1 MADKDFRQP
10 LGLDGSP
17 CCLDE
22 RPGCERCSECRHY
35 LTFIYD
41 KVPEDGALNCTNPDC
56 PTNDWLRCQGCG
68 SITRSEDDKCDNV
81 DCSIGKMN
89 LAEDEQIDD
98 NDNST
103 TS

>member
-1 MADKDFRQP
+1 MAEEKFRQP

-22 RPGCERCSECRHY
+22 RPGRERCAECQHY

-41 KVPEDGALNCTNPDC
+41 KVPEDGGLECTNPDC
-56 PTNDWLRCQGCG
+56 PTNDWPRCQECG
-68 SITRSEDDKCDNV
+68 FITRSEDDKCDNV
-81 DCSIGKMN
+81 DCSIGQMN
-89 LAEDEQIDD
+89 LAKEQIDD
-98 NDNST
+98 SGNST